1 MNRETINKI
10 LNEIE
15 NIIEIKKGDMLS
27 EGWGEDGRKAIEEF
41 PTEEIIKEIKET
53 LLENEF

>member
-1 MNRETINKI
+1 MNSETINKV

-15 NIIEIKKGDMLS
+15 NIIDIKKDDMLS
-27 EGWGEDGRKAIEEF
+27 EGWGESGRKAIEKF